1 MDGERRPTRRERCQ
15 RHTRLQGR
23 FAGPDSGLPG
33 KVLVADV
40 RGVADHRGIA
50 GLGGDQEKVVDGDV
64 RRPAE
69 LGDAPAG
76 KYRAVLVDLHPVDLR
91 CGDAVLAQ

>member
-15 RHTRLQGR
+15 RHARLQGR
-23 FAGPDSGLPG
+23 LAGADSRLPG

-50 GLGGDQEKVVDGDV
+50 GLGGDQEEVADGDV

-69 LGDAPAG
+69 FGDAHAG
-76 KYRAVLVDLHPVDLR
+76 QSRAVLVDLHPVDLR